1 MPSTTSLMLRAL
13 LGASRSTHRSRCSL
27 AGAPRPIS
35 PHPLFGMA
43 VKGRQESPGWSVPL
57 IDREA
62 IEQAVA
68 AGAAEIGLAAAAVG
82 AAGGMRGVPR
92 LRRVVVAQAFSVGVA
107 DHRGTLGA
115 ARPVVAAPVVTR
127 RKRLAVGLRA
137 GQRIVPV
144 GGVADAIDDIAL
156 FGEGRLLGQV
166 VGAMELVDVFG
177 DGDTLAVLPWSTAD
191 AVAGIDRRLP

>member
-57 IDREA
+57 IDRKA
-62 IEQAVA
+62 IEQPVA
-68 AGAAEIGLAAAAVG
+68 AGAAQIGLAAAAIG
-82 AAGGMRGVPR
+82 AARGMRGVPR
-92 LRRVVVAQAFSVGVA
+92 FRRVIVAQAFAVGVA
-107 DHRGTLGA
+107 DHRGTLSA
-115 ARPVVAAPVVTR
+115 ARPVAAGTVLTR
-127 RKRLAVGLRA
+127 RKRSAVRLRA

-144 GGVADAIDDIAL
+144 GG
-156 FGEGRLLGQV
+156 
-166 VGAMELVDVFG
+166 
-177 DGDTLAVLPWSTAD
+177 
-191 AVAGIDRRLP
+191 RR